1 MSNTTE
7 LNDLGTDAL
16 SGVPTTPE
24 NTRTLYKA
32 LMTLAVPIMGANLM
46 QMLYNLADTFFL
58 GRIGAAAVNA
68 PIISFN
74 LIFFLAVFGV
84 GFGTAGTTLIAQS
97 KGKGDQERVEFY
109 LGQLAVFIFGIA
121 FLVGIV
127 GLLVHEPLLRLLN
140 VPDESFEYT
149 RQYLTITFAGI
160 PFMFGAFFFQAAMQG
175 IGDGVTPFLIQFST
189 VLFNIAIDPIF
200 IFGWGPIPRMEV
212 AGAAYATII
221 SKGIATAIG
230 VYILARGR
238 RGMRLRLS
246 SMKPQMESA
255 RLFVGIGMPASLG
268 QGISA
273 FGFTVLQGVVNSFGA
288 SVVAAFGVANRIISL
303 VNMPAI
309 GMSRATASLVGQS
322 LGARDPERAKRIVR
336 MSGLTIFGFV
346 GIGMIF
352 AFFYGNLLVRF
363 FVDDAEVIGHGA
375 ILFRIVSP
383 SVVLFALFTVIL
395 GAFEGGGDTKPV
407 LVMHAA
413 RLWGI
418 RVPLAVLLA
427 VRMGMGP
434 TGIWISM
441 FVSNL
446 VIAVAGFLL
455 LRTERWMHKIDP
467 DKL

>member
-1 MSNTTE
+1 MSNTTDIQN
-7 LNDLGTDAL
+7 LRTGAVSDSLGRED
-16 SGVPTTPE
+16 S
-24 NTRTLYKA
+24 RTLYRNLLKLA
-32 LMTLAVPIMGANLM
+32 LPIMGANLM

-74 LIFFLAVFGV
+74 IIFFLAVFGV

-97 KGKGDQERVEFY
+97 KGKGDQQRVEFY

-121 FLVGIV
+121 VLVGVV
-127 GLLVHEPLLRLLN
+127 GLAVHMPLLRLLN
-140 VPDESFEYT
+140 VPEQSFEFT
-149 RQYLTITFAGI
+149 RQYLTIIFAGI

-175 IGDGVTPFLIQFST
+175 IGDGVTPFIIQFAT
-189 VLFNIAIDPIF
+189 VILNIAIDPVF

-212 AGAAYATII
+212 AGAAYATIL
-221 SKGIATAIG
+221 SKAIATIAG
-230 VYILARGR
+230 VYILSRGR
-238 RGMRLRLS
+238 RGMKLRLS
-246 SMKPQMESA
+246 NMRPRMESA

-288 SVVAAFGVANRIISL
+288 AVVAAFGVANRIISL

-322 LGARDPERAKRIVR
+322 LGARDTERAKRIVR

-346 GIGMIF
+346 GVGMIF

-363 FVDDAEVIGHGA
+363 FVDDPEVIGHGA

-407 LVMHAA
+407 LLMHTV

-418 RVPLAVLLA
+418 RVPLAFLLA
-427 VRMGMGP
+427 VRLGFGP
-434 TGIWISM
+434 PGIWISM

-446 VIAVAGFLL
+446 VIASAGFLL
-455 LRTERWMHKIDP
+455 LRTGRWMHKIDP
-467 DKL
+467 DTL

>member
-1 MSNTTE
+1 
-7 LNDLGTDAL
+7 
-16 SGVPTTPE
+16 
-24 NTRTLYKA
+24 
-32 LMTLAVPIMGANLM
+32 
-46 QMLYNLADTFFL
+46 
-58 GRIGAAAVNA
+58 
-68 PIISFN
+68 
-74 LIFFLAVFGV
+74 
-84 GFGTAGTTLIAQS
+84 
-97 KGKGDQERVEFY
+97 
-109 LGQLAVFIFGIA
+109 
-121 FLVGIV
+121 
-127 GLLVHEPLLRLLN
+127 
-140 VPDESFEYT
+140 
-149 RQYLTITFAGI
+149 
-160 PFMFGAFFFQAAMQG
+160 
-175 IGDGVTPFLIQFST
+175 
-189 VLFNIAIDPIF
+189 
-200 IFGWGPIPRMEV
+200 
-212 AGAAYATII
+212 
-221 SKGIATAIG
+221 
-230 VYILARGR
+230 
-238 RGMRLRLS
+238 
-246 SMKPQMESA
+246 MESA
-255 RLFVGIGMPASLG
+255 RLFIGIGMPASLG

-322 LGARDPERAKRIVR
+322 LGARNTERAKRIVR

-407 LVMHAA
+407 LVMHAV

-418 RVPLAVLLA
+418 RVPLAFLLA
-427 VRMGMGP
+427 VRLGMGP
-434 TGIWISM
+434 PGIWISM

-446 VIAVAGFLL
+446 VIASAGFLL
-455 LRTERWMHKIDP
+455 LRSGRWMHKIDP

>member
-1 MSNTTE
+1 
-7 LNDLGTDAL
+7 
-16 SGVPTTPE
+16 
-24 NTRTLYKA
+24 
-32 LMTLAVPIMGANLM
+32 
-46 QMLYNLADTFFL
+46 
-58 GRIGAAAVNA
+58 
-68 PIISFN
+68 
-74 LIFFLAVFGV
+74 
-84 GFGTAGTTLIAQS
+84 GTAGTTLIAQS

-221 SKGIATAIG
+221 SKGIATVIG